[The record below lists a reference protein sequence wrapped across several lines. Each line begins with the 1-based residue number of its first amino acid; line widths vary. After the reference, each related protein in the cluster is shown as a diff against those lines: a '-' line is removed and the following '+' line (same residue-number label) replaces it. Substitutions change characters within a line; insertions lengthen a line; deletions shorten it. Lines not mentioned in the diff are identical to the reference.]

1 MVCKITSSSFR
12 RFRGILGATLVE
24 YIMGLG
30 IAGVLMAAIASLMVF
45 GARSFLALSNYS
57 ELDANN
63 RITIDT
69 MTRDLRECNRVI
81 SCTATRL
88 EIQDSSGATLTYN
101 YSTGTRTLT
110 RTQNG
115 APPRTM
121 LTECD
126 TISFNLG
133 TRNPIGGTFAVVP
146 TTDVNNAKVVNV
158 AWNCSRTI
166 LGSKV
171 NTESVQTA
179 RIVIRKQS

>member
-1 MVCKITSSSFR
+1 
-12 RFRGILGATLVE
+12 
-24 YIMGLG
+24 MGLG
-30 IAGVLMAAIASLMVF
+30 IAGILMAAIASLMVF

-63 RITIDT
+63 RITVDT
-69 MTRDLRECNRVI
+69 MTRDLRECNKVI

-88 EIQDSSGATLTYN
+88 DIQDSSGTTISYN
-101 YSTGTRTLT
+101 YSQGAGTLT

-115 APPRTM
+115 VAKTM
-121 LTECD
+121 LTGCD

-158 AWNCSRTI
+158 SWNCSRLI
-166 LGSKV
+166 LGSKM

>member
-30 IAGVLMAAIASLMVF
+30 IAGVLLAAIASLMVF

-63 RITIDT
+63 RITVDT

-81 SCTATRL
+81 SCTANRL
-88 EIQDSSGATLTYN
+88 QIEDPDGGTITYN
-101 YSTGTRTLT
+101 YSTGARTLT
-110 RTQNG
+110 RDKNG
-115 APPRTM
+115 VARTM
-121 LTECD
+121 LTGCD

-146 TTDVNNAKVVNV
+146 TTDVNFAKVVNV
-158 AWNCSRTI
+158 SWNCSRLI
-166 LGSKV
+166 LGSKA

>member
-30 IAGVLMAAIASLMVF
+30 IAGVLLAAIASLMVF

-88 EIQDSSGATLTYN
+88 EIEDSGGATISYN
-101 YSTGTRTLT
+101 YSQGAGTLKRVM
-110 RTQNG
+110 NG
-115 APPRTM
+115 VTKTM
-121 LTECD
+121 LTGCD

-133 TRNPIGGTFAVVP
+133 TRNPIGGTFAVVA
-146 TTDVNNAKVVNV
+146 TTDVSKAKVVNV
-158 AWNCSRTI
+158 SWNCSRLI

>member
-1 MVCKITSSSFR
+1 
-12 RFRGILGATLVE
+12 
-24 YIMGLG
+24 MGLG

-69 MTRDLRECNRVI
+69 LTRDLRECNRVI
-81 SCTATRL
+81 TCTASRL
-88 EIQDSSGATLTYN
+88 DIEDSSGTTISYN
-101 YSTGTRTLT
+101 YSQGAGTLT
-110 RTQNG
+110 RTQSG
-115 APPRTM
+115 VLRTM
-121 LTECD
+121 LTGCD
-126 TISFNLG
+126 NISFNLG
-133 TRNPIGGTFAVVP
+133 TRNPIGGTFAVVS
-146 TTDVNNAKVVNV
+146 TTDVTKAKVVNV
-158 AWNCSRTI
+158 SWNCSRQI

>member
-24 YIMGLG
+24 YIMALG
-30 IAGVLMAAIASLMVF
+30 VAGILLAAIASLMVF

-88 EIQDSSGATLTYN
+88 DIEDSVGGTISYN
-101 YSTGTRTLT
+101 YSQGAGTLT

-115 APPRTM
+115 VPKTM
-121 LTECD
+121 LTGCD
-126 TISFNLG
+126 TMSFNLG
-133 TRNPIGGTFAVVP
+133 TRNPIGGTFAVVS
-146 TTDVNNAKVVNV
+146 TTDVTYAKVVNV